1 MANIENRMRWL
12 ESIVQET
19 RPDVDI
25 TRGPVDESSVL
36 VDDSHVEA
44 RRHVNTDPD
53 LSQIPS
59 PEPDNR
65 NAYETSTQ
73 EHIQNNPQQRH
84 EIGLVSLSSG
94 GGPRYIGPS
103 SGYFVARRLLSNAA
117 NDKNKKIDDND
128 NSVSMN
134 LTKLLNIP
142 ASLPPEK
149 DHAIELSAKYFRTV
163 HLVYPFLHENSHMEA
178 INRVYSTETQ
188 NSLDT
193 FQVFMVLA
201 IAALNISRQCKVH
214 LPVEGYYTAAMQH
227 IDYVCG
233 NESVTSLQSL
243 LLLMVYALHNP
254 SCNLN
259 IWTLNY
265 QCLASVVDLGLQRDI
280 RASGGFQISI
290 LEQEMRTRVFW
301 VAYTFD
307 RIICTMMGRPI
318 GLRDEACELRVWIT
332 HAYLNTAI

>member
-25 TRGPVDESSVL
+25 TRGPFDESNVL
-36 VDDSHVEA
+36 VDDSLVEA
-44 RRHVNTDPD
+44 RRHINADAGLPRMPSFEADRRNIQENINQERVQHNT
-53 LSQIPS
+53 
-59 PEPDNR
+59 E
-65 NAYETSTQ
+65 
-73 EHIQNNPQQRH
+73 QRH

-103 SGYFVARRLLSNAA
+103 SGYFVARRILSDAA
-117 NDKNKKIDDND
+117 NRKSRTMDDDN

-134 LTKLLNIP
+134 LTKMLNIP

-149 DHAIELSAKYFRTV
+149 EHAVELSVKYFRTV
-163 HLVYPFLHENSHMEA
+163 HLIYPFLHEHSHMEA
-178 INRVYSTETQ
+178 INRVYSLETQ
-188 NSLDT
+188 SPFDM

-214 LPVEGYYTAAMQH
+214 LPVEGYYTAAMRH
-227 IDYVCG
+227 IDYICG

-280 RASGGFQISI
+280 RASTGFQIST

-301 VAYTFD
+301 VAYSFD

-318 GLRDEACELRVWIT
+318 GLRDEACELRV
-332 HAYLNTAI
+332 